1 MVEGTLSGNQRGL
14 LAVIE
19 LRTSRLG
26 RPSTKLFRLDVDHLE
41 LGELLFQTNEST
53 CPNRSP
59 RLRYNT
65 ECLSSVAVSELST
78 HPDGTILFW
87 AAPGEARI
95 RIDTLDADP

>member
-26 RPSTKLFRLDVDHLE
+26 RTSTKLFRLDVDHLE

-53 CPNRSP
+53 CFHDD
-59 RLRYNT
+59 LLGYT
-65 ECLSSVAVSELST
+65 
-78 HPDGTILFW
+78 TIL
-87 AAPGEARI
+87 I
-95 RIDTLDADP
+95 VYLT